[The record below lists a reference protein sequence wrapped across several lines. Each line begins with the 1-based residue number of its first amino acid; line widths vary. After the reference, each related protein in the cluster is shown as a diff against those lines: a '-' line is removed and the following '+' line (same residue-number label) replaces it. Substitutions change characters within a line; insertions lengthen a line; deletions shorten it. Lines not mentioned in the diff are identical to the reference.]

1 MKYWYFVVLMG
12 SFFAFVAACKN
23 DQGKDTKSRNALVSE
38 GERLAKIRCG
48 VCHAFPEPALLP
60 QETWKQYIL
69 PRMGYMLGIFP
80 DDTTRNSLIEKGIGA
95 EKVLAAG
102 IFPEKPQISAQ
113 DWAAIQAFY
122 LDQAPRDFPPYEIA
136 PVQAGLAQFSVR
148 VPEYRLSP
156 PSSTMVHIPKT
167 GGLYLGD
174 ANSKAMYLFDKN
186 LQLQKA
192 ANVKEGAVDI
202 AEMDDRLLITV
213 MGSFSPTDASS
224 GFVFQLPTSPKLQP
238 LVLMDGLQR
247 PVHTAWGDLN
257 GDQRLDAVICEFS
270 KYTGTLGW
278 WEQQA
283 DGKFQKHLLGNR
295 PGATCSYLR
304 DVNKDG
310 LMDIVA
316 LFGQGDEGIY
326 TYYNEGQGKFKEVRT
341 LRFPASYGS
350 SFFAL
355 YDFNGDGHED
365 ILYTCGDNADYSP
378 ILKPYHGIRIF
389 TNDGKNNF
397 KQTWFYPLHGA
408 YKALPVDFD
417 QDGDIDIAAISF
429 FPDFSKALPGGFVY
443 LENTGKMQ
451 FKSMT
456 FPEVGLGRWIT
467 MDSGD
472 FDLDG
477 DVDLAL
483 GSLAFEVIPDRGEI
497 GRWVQKG
504 IPFVMLENKAIQK

>member
-1 MKYWYFVVLMG
+1 
-12 SFFAFVAACKN
+12 
-23 DQGKDTKSRNALVSE
+23 
-38 GERLAKIRCG
+38 
-48 VCHAFPEPALLP
+48 
-60 QETWKQYIL
+60 
-69 PRMGYMLGIFP
+69 MLGVFP

-136 PVQAGLAQFSVR
+136 PVQAGLSQFSVR

-192 ANVKEGAVDI
+192 ANVKEVAVDI

-304 DVNKDG
+304 DVNRDG
-310 LMDIVA
+310 RMDIVA

-326 TYYNEGQGKFKEVRT
+326 TYYNEGEGKFKEVRT

-350 SFFAL
+350 SFF
-355 YDFNGDGHED
+355 
-365 ILYTCGDNADYSP
+365 C
-378 ILKPYHGIRIF
+378 
-389 TNDGKNNF
+389 
-397 KQTWFYPLHGA
+397 
-408 YKALPVDFD
+408 
-417 QDGDIDIAAISF
+417 AI
-429 FPDFSKALPGGFVY
+429 
-443 LENTGKMQ
+443 
-451 FKSMT
+451 
-456 FPEVGLGRWIT
+456 
-467 MDSGD
+467 
-472 FDLDG
+472 
-477 DVDLAL
+477 
-483 GSLAFEVIPDRGEI
+483 
-497 GRWVQKG
+497 
-504 IPFVMLENKAIQK
+504 

>member
-23 DQGKDTKSRNALVSE
+23 DQREAPKSIKALASE

-122 LDQAPRDFPPYEIA
+122 LAKAPLDFPPYEIA
-136 PVQAGLAQFSVR
+136 AIEPNQKQFTLR

-156 PSSTMVHIPKT
+156 PSSTMVHIAKA
-167 GGLYLGD
+167 GGIYVGD
-174 ANSKAMYLFDKN
+174 ANRKAMYLFDKK
-186 LQLQKA
+186 LKLQKA

-247 PVHTAWGDLN
+247 PVQTTWGDLN

-278 WEQQA
+278 WEQQT

-304 DVNKDG
+304 DVNSDG
-310 LMDIVA
+310 RMDIVA
-316 LFGQGDEGIY
+316 LFGQGDEGIFAY
-326 TYYNEGQGKFKEVRT
+326 INAGNGQFKEVPW
-341 LRFPASYGS
+341 LRFPPSYGS
-350 SFFAL
+350 SFFTL
-355 YDFNGDGHED
+355 YDFNADGHED
-365 ILYTCGDNADYSP
+365 ILYTCGDNADYP
-378 ILKPYHGIRIF
+378 PVLKPYHGIRIF
-389 TNDGKNNF
+389 SNDGKNHF
-397 KQTWFYPLHGA
+397 KETLFYPLHGA
-408 YKALPVDFD
+408 YKALPGDFD
-417 QDGDIDIAAISF
+417 QDGDIDIAAIAF
-429 FPDFSKALPGGFVY
+429 FPDFSKALPTSFVY
-443 LENTGKMQ
+443 LQNLGKLQ
-451 FKSMT
+451 FRGST
-456 FPEVGLGRWIT
+456 FPEATLGRWIT

-472 FDLDG
+472 YDG
-477 DVDLAL
+477 DGDEDIVL
-483 GSLAFEVIPDRGEI
+483 GSLAFEVIPDRGEV
-497 GRWVQKG
+497 RNWVEKG
-504 IPFVMLENKAIQK
+504 VPFVVLENGRK